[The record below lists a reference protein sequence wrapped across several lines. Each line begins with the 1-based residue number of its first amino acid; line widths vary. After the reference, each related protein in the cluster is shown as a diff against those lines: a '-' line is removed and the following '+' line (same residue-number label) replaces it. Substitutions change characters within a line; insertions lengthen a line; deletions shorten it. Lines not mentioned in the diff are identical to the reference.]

1 MRPVV
6 LLGGINVVRAFGM
19 AKIPVIIASSERRTP
34 SMASRYCAGVIE
46 LPPITQRAAV
56 AETLAR
62 AGERLARE
70 HGGPLPLFYDN
81 EDRLKLVQDYRGTLA
96 PHFALLLNDP
106 ALDAA
111 LIDKS
116 LFQALAERHGLPV
129 PRRIAW
135 QALGAEPGPVLAKP
149 YIKSAAWSESG
160 AQRRF
165 FGETGKARIFA
176 NGREARM
183 DALARELSG
192 ELTFQEYIPGGDDA
206 IWSFHGFAAP
216 GGEVLEWFV
225 GRKIRTSPPL
235 TGESSYVRL
244 ARSEELVRM
253 GRAIAAQ
260 LGLAG
265 VFKMDF
271 KRDAGGGNSGGRFY
285 LFEVNTRVNL
295 WVYVG
300 AVNGVNLAR
309 VAYDW
314 LLHGRRPA
322 HAEARQRL
330 RWLALRLDW
339 PAFRALRGRG
349 ELGVAGWLWSLAQAP
364 KVYEFFSWRDPGP
377 FVRLVADRVR
387 SRVQRMRPW
396 PSPAK

>member
-19 AKIPVIIASSERRTP
+19 AKIPVIVASSERRTP
-34 SMASRYCAGVIE
+34 SMASRHCAGVIE
-46 LPPITQRAAV
+46 LPPITERAAV
-56 AETLAR
+56 ADALAR
-62 AGERLARE
+62 AGRRLAQA

-81 EDRLKLVQDYRGTLA
+81 EDRLRLVQDYREMLA
-96 PHFALLLNDP
+96 AHFALLLNHP

-111 LIDKS
+111 LLDKS
-116 LFQALAERHGLPV
+116 RFQALGERLALPL

-135 QALGAEPGPVLAKP
+135 EALDAERGPVLAKP
-149 YIKSAAWSESG
+149 FIKSAAWGESA

-176 NGREARM
+176 SGAAARA
-183 DALARELSG
+183 DPLARELSG
-192 ELTFQEYIPGGDDA
+192 ELTFQEYVPGGDDA

-244 ARSEELVRM
+244 ARSDELVRL
-253 GRAIAAQ
+253 GRDAAAK

-271 KRDAGGGNSGGRFY
+271 KRDPASGRFH

-295 WVYVG
+295 WTYVG

-314 LLHGRRPA
+314 LLGGTRPR
-322 HAEARQRL
+322 HVEARLAL
-330 RWLALRLDW
+330 RWLAFRLDW
-339 PAFRALRGRG
+339 PAFQALRARG
-349 ELGVAGWLWSLAQAP
+349 ELGLAGWLWSLVQSP
-364 KVYEFFSWRDPGP
+364 TVYELFSWNDPLP
-377 FVRLVADRVR
+377 FARFWATRLRAALARR
-387 SRVQRMRPW
+387 MQRW
-396 PSPAK
+396 LATAS

>member
-19 AKIPVIIASSERRTP
+19 AGIPVILASSGRRTP
-34 SMASRYCAGVIE
+34 AMASRYCSGVIE
-46 LPPITQRAAV
+46 LPPFHSRDAV
-56 AETLAR
+56 VETLVS
-62 AGERLARE
+62 AGRRLAKA

-81 EDRLKLVQDYRGTLA
+81 EDRLKLVQDYREALA

-106 ALDAA
+106 ELDAA

-116 LFQALAERHGLPV
+116 LFQALGERLGLPL
-129 PRRIAW
+129 PRRIPW
-135 QALGAEPGPVLAKP
+135 GALDAEPGPVLAKP
-149 YIKSAAWSESG
+149 FIKSATWSERG

-176 NGREARM
+176 SGAEARA
-183 DALARELSG
+183 DPLARELAG

-206 IWSFHGFAAP
+206 IWSFHGFAVP

-244 ARSEELVRM
+244 ERSEELVRM
-253 GRAIAAQ
+253 GREIAAK
-260 LGLAG
+260 LGVAG

-271 KRDAGGGNSGGRFY
+271 KRNDATGEFR

-295 WVYVG
+295 WTYVG

-314 LLHGRRPA
+314 QLRGARPR
-322 HAEARQRL
+322 HVEARLAL
-330 RWLALRLDW
+330 RWLAFRLDW
-339 PAFRALRGRG
+339 PAFKALRGRG
-349 ELGVAGWLWSLAQAP
+349 ELGLAGWLWSLAAP

-377 FVRLVADRVR
+377 FLRLV
-387 SRVQRMRPW
+387 SQRMRQRAQRIRPW

>member
-6 LLGGINVVRAFGM
+6 LLGGINVVRALGM
-19 AKIPVIIASSERRTP
+19 AKIPVIIASSGRRTP

-46 LPPITQRAAV
+46 LPPITERAAV

-62 AGERLARE
+62 AGRRLAE
-70 HGGPLPLFYDN
+70 AHGGPLPLFYDN
-81 EDRLKLVQDYRGTLA
+81 EDRLKLVQDYRDLLA

-116 LFQALAERHGLPV
+116 LFQALAERLGLPV

-135 QALGAEPGPVLAKP
+135 QALEAERGPVLAKP
-149 YIKSAAWSESG
+149 YIKSAAWSERG

-176 NGREARM
+176 SGAAARA
-183 DALARELSG
+183 DPLARELAG
-192 ELTFQEYIPGGDDA
+192 ELTFQEFIPGGDDA

-253 GRAIAAQ
+253 GREIAAK
-260 LGLAG
+260 LGVAG

-271 KRDAGGGNSGGRFY
+271 KRNSAGEFR

-295 WVYVG
+295 WTYVG

-314 LLHGRRPA
+314 LLHGTRPR
-322 HAEARQRL
+322 HVEARLRL
-330 RWLALRLDW
+330 RWLAFRLDW

-349 ELGVAGWLWSLAQAP
+349 ELGLAGWLWSLAQAP

-377 FVRLVADRVR
+377 FLRLVGERLRERA
-387 SRVQRMRPW
+387 QRRRPW